1 MAERSPKGPKCTLST
16 EALLMAQ
23 YGARPIIMIEEVRRD
38 YFGHLSSHNFKRKLS
53 RCEIDL
59 PIVRLDTSRKAN
71 WVCT

>member
-1 MAERSPKGPKCTLST
+1 
-16 EALLMAQ
+16 MAQ